1 MLKSMLELDNSVWRI
16 YSENETLLAWNVLQ
30 TDHQHTS
37 QQALQ
42 WDVAGYKK
50 GPDTRK
56 NQVNED
62 QNVEA

>member
-1 MLKSMLELDNSVWRI
+1 MCGEYIQRMKLCWLG
-16 YSENETLLAWNVLQ
+16 NVLQ

>member
-1 MLKSMLELDNSVWRI
+1 
-16 YSENETLLAWNVLQ
+16 VLQ

-56 NQVNED
+56 KQVNED
-62 QNVEA
+62 QNVEAYSRDLQTMELTAEAAAFDRP